1 MADNFEKSVT
11 LWIKDLK
18 SGSEDAAAQL
28 WHRYFDQLVRVSSR
42 KLGNAAR
49 RIADEE
55 DVAVSVF
62 NGLCQGAAAGRFDQL
77 QNRDDLWSL
86 LVAIAGKKAVDQVRR
101 QTSQKRGGTGLRG
114 ESVFQNL
121 TDDHAGFDQFLNVE
135 PTPEFL
141 ATMEEE
147 NHRLFDLLRDETQRE
162 IARYRMEGY
171 SNDEIAEKV
180 GISPRSVVR
189 KLSVIREIW
198 SKELPE
204 LGEQPA

>member
-1 MADNFEKSVT
+1 MTETFDKSVT
-11 LWIKDLK
+11 LWIQDLK
-18 SGSEDAAAQL
+18 DGNETAAAQL
-28 WHRYFDQLVRVSSR
+28 WERYFDKLVRVASR
-42 KLGNAAR
+42 KLGSAAR

-114 ESVFQNL
+114 ESVFQNAA
-121 TDDHAGFDQFLNVE
+121 DDAAGFDQFLDAE

-141 ATMEEE
+141 LIVEEE
-147 NHRLFDLLRDETQRE
+147 NQRLFDLLRDDTQRD
-162 IARYRMEGY
+162 IARYRMAGY
-171 SNDEIAEKV
+171 SNEQIAEKV
-180 GISPRSVVR
+180 GISVRSVVR
-189 KLSVIREIW
+189 KLGVIKEAW
-198 SKELPE
+198 SQELTAAE
-204 LGEQPA
+204 